1 MSKTL
6 VAYYSAQNHTKTI
19 AQKIAQELGADLF
32 EIAPKVPYTADDLD
46 WMSSTSRVVKE
57 HDQEGFEVELSNVT
71 PDKWSE
77 YDTIIIGYP
86 IWWGIAAWP
95 VNTFVKHNDFT
106 NKTVIPFCTS
116 HSSDLGDSDQLL
128 KELSSTGNWKPG
140 FRFYQDAEDKDITN
154 WVKNLK

>member
-95 VNTFVKHNDFT
+95 VNGFVRGVDWNGKNIYP
-106 NKTVIPFCTS
+106 VCTS
-116 HSSDLGDSDQLL
+116 HSSPLG
-128 KELSSTGNWKPG
+128 E
-140 FRFYQDAEDKDITN
+140 
-154 WVKNLK
+154 

>member
-6 VAYYSAQNHTKTI
+6 IAYYSAQNHTKTI

-95 VNTFVKHNDFT
+95 VNTFVKHNDFA

-128 KELSSTGNWKPG
+128 KELSSTGNWKTG
-140 FRFYQDAEDKDITN
+140 FRFYQDAEDKDIVN